1 MVFIQNGSDKKIN
14 NFRVLSSNL
23 QERVNA
29 GKAHSCARHFSEKEI
44 KYISKLLYK
53 LTGVFVNSSGKSAIM
68 SCSYGFVFRCLK
80 GQLFLKFSLI
90 FISFIVNQIITLYG
104 SLFFSLFVQL
114 YLSHATRT
122 CRKQKLKQSSQSII
136 TQHRN
141 SRKIGIV

>member
-1 MVFIQNGSDKKIN
+1 MVFIQNGSDKKN
-14 NFRVLSSNL
+14 QQFQGVSSNL
-23 QERVNA
+23 QGHVNA
-29 GKAHSCARHFSEKEI
+29 GKAHSCARHFSDKEI

-80 GQLFLKFSLI
+80 GQLFLNFSLI

-114 YLSHATRT
+114 YLSHMTKT
-122 CRKQKLKQSSQSII
+122 CRKRKLKQSSQSII

-141 SRKIGIV
+141 NRKIGIV